1 MHTLCFMCPC
11 SIMSAID
18 MFATFKVIEGKSG
31 EKRIAITLNGT
42 AFSRC
47 SVCFNRLLSRNCD
60 FQAWRWQAA
69 AVSLARFLCPA
80 RVDMSRVF

>member
-1 MHTLCFMCPC
+1 MHTLGFMCPC

-47 SVCFNRLLSRNCD
+47 SVCFNRLLSRTCNSQARSSGVGRQLACPLQD
-60 FQAWRWQAA
+60 FCAQLVWT
-69 AVSLARFLCPA
+69 
-80 RVDMSRVF
+80 